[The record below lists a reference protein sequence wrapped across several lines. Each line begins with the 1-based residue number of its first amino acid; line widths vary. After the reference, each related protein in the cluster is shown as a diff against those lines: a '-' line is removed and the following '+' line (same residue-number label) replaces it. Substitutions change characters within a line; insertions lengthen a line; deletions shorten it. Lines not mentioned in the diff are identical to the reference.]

1 MRPCS
6 QNGRL
11 PVGRRKLVQETFL
24 CVLVDSTCV
33 PIFVRLRQS
42 GRSGVKF
49 KPLPLPFGHARF
61 RKRQI
66 QKFFTEPD
74 TFADFHE
81 FSSSLRP
88 PKMRLFRAKKKEE
101 RIICKD
107 TIGPSARSARA
118 LIKTA
123 SSDDGPS
130 HSSVVRVRNRRSTN
144 GFTWPDVRVKFRG
157 VCALRSKRPTS
168 CRTREV
174 RPRDFFVRLG
184 GLYVRTEFRLRTP
197 KWAKG
202 AKILSPAHFCLAMPT
217 SENQIRFAVSPC
229 RTCV

>member
-74 TFADFHE
+74 MFADFHE

-88 PKMRLFRAKKKEE
+88 PKMRLFRAKKKKE
-101 RIICKD
+101 R
-107 TIGPSARSARA
+107 
-118 LIKTA
+118 IKTA

-144 GFTWPDVRVKFRG
+144 GFTWLDV
-157 VCALRSKRPTS
+157 LT
-168 CRTREV
+168 
-174 RPRDFFVRLG
+174 
-184 GLYVRTEFRLRTP
+184 
-197 KWAKG
+197 
-202 AKILSPAHFCLAMPT
+202 
-217 SENQIRFAVSPC
+217 
-229 RTCV
+229 

>member
-1 MRPCS
+1 MKKLKMPPCS

-88 PKMRLFRAKKKEE
+88 PKMRLFRAKKKKKEEE
-101 RIICKD
+101 RK
-107 TIGPSARSARA
+107 
-118 LIKTA
+118 
-123 SSDDGPS
+123 
-130 HSSVVRVRNRRSTN
+130 N
-144 GFTWPDVRVKFRG
+144 
-157 VCALRSKRPTS
+157 
-168 CRTREV
+168 
-174 RPRDFFVRLG
+174 
-184 GLYVRTEFRLRTP
+184 
-197 KWAKG
+197 
-202 AKILSPAHFCLAMPT
+202 
-217 SENQIRFAVSPC
+217 
-229 RTCV
+229 